1 MNNIA
6 SLNKEKIKIIFN
18 HKHAL
23 IDNKASLNKNEKT
36 LTPFKKKLNLLGT
49 YFSKPSN
56 IILVIFA
63 IILTLTVVIPLIYL
77 LLNTFLIH
85 TGEASLGKI
94 GSLTFN
100 HWFEV
105 LFKSK
110 YNYSISVFYKPLL
123 NSVLMSIIS
132 CIISITVGGG
142 IAYLITR
149 TDFPCKKF
157 VSLVFVFPYIMPSWS
172 IAMFWEN
179 LFKNSIYLEGAK
191 AQVGLLQS
199 LTGLSVPGGLVYG
212 LWPCAICLGIHYAP
226 FAYILIGGILRN
238 MDANLEEAA
247 TILGASRFKILRK
260 VTLPIVLP
268 ALISTILLVFASSIS
283 SYTVPM
289 FLGNGFMTI
298 SLKMKALFN

>member
-36 LTPFKKKLNLLGT
+36 LTPFKKKLNLLGA

-110 YNYSISVFYKPLL
+110 
-123 NSVLMSIIS
+123 
-132 CIISITVGGG
+132 
-142 IAYLITR
+142 
-149 TDFPCKKF
+149 
-157 VSLVFVFPYIMPSWS
+157 
-172 IAMFWEN
+172 
-179 LFKNSIYLEGAK
+179 IYFRL
-191 AQVGLLQS
+191 
-199 LTGLSVPGGLVYG
+199 
-212 LWPCAICLGIHYAP
+212 
-226 FAYILIGGILRN
+226 
-238 MDANLEEAA
+238 
-247 TILGASRFKILRK
+247 
-260 VTLPIVLP
+260 
-268 ALISTILLVFASSIS
+268 
-283 SYTVPM
+283 
-289 FLGNGFMTI
+289 
-298 SLKMKALFN
+298 